1 MFNHIYQRNANE
13 TKIVFLTYE
22 IADETTVLTEPFLCV
37 SHCFSFF
44 TFKSYHHSYV
54 YKNFL
59 SCTFNIHALYVCYT
73 FINKLFCL
81 ETVCLTVY
89 WKGNHYCALVGLTL
103 CSLPDA
109 EVRDDGSHWENS
121 SVPAEVDEMFSS
133 DLWGSVSSMALWQLE
148 IAKFGVVVSATKI
161 SFWMNLP
168 SVLITL

>member
-1 MFNHIYQRNANE
+1 MKQQYLLSPFCVSA
-13 TKIVFLTYE
+13 TVFL
-22 IADETTVLTEPFLCV
+22 FLLLRV
-37 SHCFSFF
+37 TIIHM
-44 TFKSYHHSYV
+44 

-59 SCTFNIHALYVCYT
+59 SCTFNIHVLYVCYT

-133 DLWGSVSSMALWQLE
+133 DLWGSVSSMAL
-148 IAKFGVVVSATKI
+148 
-161 SFWMNLP
+161 
-168 SVLITL
+168 